1 MSGFS
6 DLFSSAKRGWTA
18 LIGAAAAVSACAVY
32 RAGRAMQVRTVW
44 ASDCMREARAR

>member
-6 DLFSSAKRGWTA
+6 DLFSSANRGWTA
-18 LIGAAAAVSACAVY
+18 LIGAAVSACAVY

-44 ASDCMREARAR
+44 VGDSMREAPAR